1 MKDAWPYA
9 FDHET
14 ITRETELLSS
24 KRLKRE
30 YVKAGYSHQL
40 SFYGVLTNRDTEESQ
55 YSRIEVLSQD
65 PFSFKDT
72 FLLYHF
78 FMTLKPLESYTIW
91 LYSREREG
99 VTQVGRYER
108 RG

>member
-1 MKDAWPYA
+1 M
-9 FDHET
+9 EE
-14 ITRETELLSS
+14 IRRETELLSS

-30 YVKAGYSHQL
+30 WVSRGYSHQI

-55 YSRIEVLSQD
+55 YSRIEVLAQD
-65 PFSFKDT
+65 PFNYETT

-78 FMTLKPLESYTIW
+78 FTELKPLTSYTIW
-91 LYSREREG
+91 IYDPAHEG
-99 VTQVGRYER
+99 VRMIGRYER